1 MKQSNFISFENLVKG
16 GGIIITITALY
27 WGIINRINLMEA
39 KLDYYITNNESEK
52 QRNNIVIEDLKN
64 DSKES
69 SKELTELRE
78 RILEIKAILP
88 KRVQLLDENEKD

>member
-1 MKQSNFISFENLVKG
+1 MKSNFLSFENLIKG

-88 KRVQLLDENEKD
+88 KRVQLIEENEQD

>member
-1 MKQSNFISFENLVKG
+1 MKSNFLSFENLIKG

-78 RILEIKAILP
+78 RILEIKAVLP
-88 KRVQLLDENEKD
+88 KRVQLIEENEQD

>member
-1 MKQSNFISFENLVKG
+1 MKQSNFISFETLIKG
-16 GGIIITITALY
+16 SGILITITALY

-52 QRNNIVIEDLKN
+52 QRNNIIIEDLKN

-69 SKELTELRE
+69 NKELTELRE

>member
-1 MKQSNFISFENLVKG
+1 MKQSNFISFETLIKG
-16 GGIIITITALY
+16 GGILITITALY

>member
-1 MKQSNFISFENLVKG
+1 MKQSNFISFETLIKG
-16 GGIIITITALY
+16 GGILITITALY

-39 KLDYYITNNESEK
+39 KLDYYIANNESEK

-69 SKELTELRE
+69 SKELAELRE
-78 RILEIKAILP
+78 RIVRIYAVLP
-88 KRVQLLDENEKD
+88 KRIQLENEEN